1 MSSTQTDAVAG
12 ALSIAFAFAKH
23 RLGLQQEQAKA
34 ELKASALSHMVD
46 ALVTRRVDAVKE
58 GFVAILSTYAEQ
70 ARHYMAQQ
78 EKYADKELET
88 TDPFIR
94 LQWRSRI
101 QKIDVELANIRAD
114 AKLLYNQMTEVLLAI
129 GGPSTGF
136 ATDLPSNLGLIASTN
151 GGQG

>member
-1 MSSTQTDAVAG
+1 MGSPQTDAVAG
-12 ALSIAFAFAKH
+12 ALSIAVAFAKH

-46 ALVTRRVDAVKE
+46 AFVTRRVDAVKE
-58 GFVAILSTYAEQ
+58 GFVAILGTYAEQ

-88 TDPFIR
+88 SDPFIR
-94 LQWRSRI
+94 VQLRSRI

-114 AKLLYNQMTEVLLAI
+114 AKLLYEQMTEVLLAI
-129 GGPSTGF
+129 GGPSAGF
-136 ATDLPSNLGLIASTN
+136 SNDLPSNLGLLTISN
-151 GGQG
+151 GG